1 MSPEEWL
8 ASKSSA
14 PKDDSIPDRSTWG
27 NRPDGTPKGAG
38 FLGVLKRPDGGISTE
53 LSIGVPIDGKETE
66 IPTLVPTL
74 DAKEKEWL
82 LTHEPTTKIPESIL
96 KKAVAHAE
104 GRIKSGK
111 SPFASMEDEPKKPMT
126 PEEFMASK
134 KSTSQPVK
142 EDKFAEMNQFMT
154 GKDQAQS
161 MQDFTKELTTRDPS
175 KAGQVT
181 GEQAMEKIKSG
192 AMTGAAIG
200 GGIGMFGGPAAAV
213 GGATMG
219 GLGGAVGGGLSAL
232 AQNLGYG
239 EKTQQLADMIGM
251 GVVPAQAGIKMIAEN
266 KLVQQS
272 SNLVSDLAKS
282 MIPKYGTI
290 RKIASFLPEAKIS
303 GGAAEAA
310 LGEKAITAGAITQA
324 RDAFKAELE
333 ATHGKGANV
342 NKLYE
347 DAKAGY
353 DSALA
358 EKTGAGLKEDL
369 THIVSEFPAESRASS
384 AKKIKNLFLDEDGN
398 ALDGNAV
405 INNLKSD
412 EFKALSKNEQEKV
425 REAVNKFIPGG
436 AEKVARNAKEKEFV
450 AIAKDTLPE
459 LFKAKDGYNA
469 INKQMGNFAK
479 DDVGRKVFKQELAYY
494 LKGRKVEEAKT
505 LWSNIAPNVK
515 NFIIKDPVQFQ
526 KISDVINNAKTGKD
540 ISRATSLL
548 LKAGYISA
556 VSGE

>member
-1 MSPEEWL
+1 MS
-8 ASKSSA
+8 KF
-14 PKDDSIPDRSTWG
+14 G
-27 NRPDGTPKGAG
+27 
-38 FLGVLKRPDGGISTE
+38 
-53 LSIGVPIDGKETE
+53 GVPVE
-66 IPTLVPTL
+66 
-74 DAKEKEWL
+74 DASVDAGSKFGGV
-82 LTHEPTTKIPESIL
+82 
-96 KKAVAHAE
+96 AV
-104 GRIKSGK
+104 
-111 SPFASMEDEPKKPMT
+111 EDNTAP
-126 PEEFMASK
+126 A
-134 KSTSQPVK
+134 K
-142 EDKFAEMNQFMT
+142 EDKFAGMMDFQKE
-154 GKDQAQS
+154 QS
-161 MQDFTKELTTRDPS
+161 AAMQDFTKELITRDPS

-181 GEQAMEKIKSG
+181 GEQAIEKIKSG

-213 GGATMG
+213 GGAAMG

-232 AQNLGYG
+232 AQQLGYG

-310 LGEKAITAGAITQA
+310 LGEKAITAGATTQA

-333 ATHGKGANV
+333 ATHGQGANV

-347 DAKAGY
+347 DAKSGY
-353 DSALA
+353 DAALA
-358 EKTGAGLKEDL
+358 QKTGAGLKQDL
-369 THIVSEFPAESRASS
+369 THIVSEFPKESRASS
-384 AKKIKNLFLDEDGN
+384 AEKIKKLFLDEKGN
-398 ALDGNAV
+398 ALDGNSV

-412 EFKALSKNEQEKV
+412 EFKALSKNEQDKV

-436 AEKVARNAKEKEFV
+436 AEKVARNAAEKEFV
-450 AIAKDTLPE
+450 ATAKDTLPE
-459 LFKAKDGYNA
+459 LFKSGNYQT
-469 INKQMGNFAK
+469 INKQMANFAK
-479 DDVGRKVFKQELAYY
+479 DEAGQKVFKQELAYY
-494 LKGRKVEEAKT
+494 LKGRPVEQAKT

-515 NFIIKDPVQFQ
+515 QTLIKDPVQFK
-526 KISDVINNAKTGKD
+526 KIEDVINNAKTGKD
-540 ISRATSLL
+540 VSRAASLL

>member
-1 MSPEEWL
+1 MS
-8 ASKSSA
+8 K
-14 PKDDSIPDRSTWG
+14 
-27 NRPDGTPKGAG
+27 
-38 FLGVLKRPDGGISTE
+38 FGGIPVEEAPVESG
-53 LSIGVPIDGKETE
+53 SKFGGV
-66 IPTLVPTL
+66 
-74 DAKEKEWL
+74 
-82 LTHEPTTKIPESIL
+82 
-96 KKAVAHAE
+96 AVA
-104 GRIKSGK
+104 
-111 SPFASMEDEPKKPMT
+111 DT
-126 PEEFMASK
+126 
-134 KSTSQPVK
+134 PVK
-142 EDKFAEMNQFMT
+142 EDKFAEINQFMT
-154 GKDQAQS
+154 GKDQAKA

-213 GGATMG
+213 GGAAMG

-232 AQNLGYG
+232 AQQLGYG

-303 GGAAEAA
+303 GAAAEKA
-310 LGEKAITAGAITQA
+310 LGEKAVTAGATTQA

-333 ATHGKGANV
+333 ATHGQGYNV

-358 EKTGAGLKEDL
+358 QKTGAGLKSDL
-369 THIVSEFPAESRASS
+369 QHIVSEFPKESRASS
-384 AKKIKNLFLDEDGN
+384 AEKIKKLFLDEKGN

-436 AEKVARNAKEKEFV
+436 TEKVARNAAEKEFV
-450 AIAKDTLPE
+450 ATAKDTLPE
-459 LFKAKDGYNA
+459 LFKSGNYQT
-469 INKQMGNFAK
+469 INKQMANFAK
-479 DDVGRKVFKQELAYY
+479 DEAGQKVFKQELAYY
-494 LKGRKVEEAKT
+494 LKGRPVEQAKT

-515 NFIIKDPVQFQ
+515 QTLIKDPVQFK
-526 KISDVINNAKTGKD
+526 KIEDVINNAKTGKD
-540 ISRATSLL
+540 VSRAASLL
-548 LKAGYISA
+548 LKAGYIAA

>member
-1 MSPEEWL
+1 MS
-8 ASKSSA
+8 K
-14 PKDDSIPDRSTWG
+14 
-27 NRPDGTPKGAG
+27 
-38 FLGVLKRPDGGISTE
+38 FGGIPVEEAPVEAGSKFG
-53 LSIGVPIDGKETE
+53 GV
-66 IPTLVPTL
+66 
-74 DAKEKEWL
+74 
-82 LTHEPTTKIPESIL
+82 
-96 KKAVAHAE
+96 AVA
-104 GRIKSGK
+104 
-111 SPFASMEDEPKKPMT
+111 DT
-126 PEEFMASK
+126 
-134 KSTSQPVK
+134 PVK
-142 EDKFAEMNQFMT
+142 EDKFAEINQFMT
-154 GKDQAQS
+154 GKDQAKA

-353 DSALA
+353 DAALA
-358 EKTGAGLKEDL
+358 QKTGTGLKSDL
-369 THIVSEFPAESRASS
+369 QHIVSEFPKESRASS
-384 AKKIKNLFLDEDGN
+384 AEKIKKLFLDEKGN

-436 AEKVARNAKEKEFV
+436 AEKVARNAAEKEFV
-450 AIAKDTLPE
+450 ATAKDTLPE
-459 LFKAKDGYNA
+459 LFKSGNYQT
-469 INKQMGNFAK
+469 INKQMANFAK
-479 DDVGRKVFKQELAYY
+479 DEAGQKVFKQELAYY
-494 LKGRKVEEAKT
+494 LKNRPVEQAKT

-515 NFIIKDPVQFQ
+515 QTLIKDPIQFK
-526 KISDVINNAKTGKD
+526 KIEDVINNAKTGKD
-540 ISRATSLL
+540 VSRAASLL

>member
-1 MSPEEWL
+1 MS
-8 ASKSSA
+8 K
-14 PKDDSIPDRSTWG
+14 
-27 NRPDGTPKGAG
+27 
-38 FLGVLKRPDGGISTE
+38 FGGIPVEEAPVKSG
-53 LSIGVPIDGKETE
+53 SKFGGVAVADT
-66 IPTLVPTL
+66 
-74 DAKEKEWL
+74 
-82 LTHEPTTKIPESIL
+82 PTT
-96 KKAVAHAE
+96 
-104 GRIKSGK
+104 
-111 SPFASMEDEPKKPMT
+111 
-126 PEEFMASK
+126 
-134 KSTSQPVK
+134 VK
-142 EDKFAEMNQFMT
+142 EDKFAGMMDFQKE
-154 GKDQAQS
+154 QS
-161 MQDFTKELTTRDPS
+161 AAMQDFTKELITRDPS

-181 GEQAMEKIKSG
+181 GEQAIEKIKSG

-213 GGATMG
+213 GGAAMG

-232 AQNLGYG
+232 AQQLGYG

-310 LGEKAITAGAITQA
+310 LGEKAITAGATTQA

-333 ATHGKGANV
+333 ATHGQGANV

-347 DAKAGY
+347 DAKSGY
-353 DSALA
+353 DAALA
-358 EKTGAGLKEDL
+358 QKTGAGLKQDL
-369 THIVSEFPAESRASS
+369 THIVSEFPKESRASS
-384 AKKIKNLFLDEDGN
+384 AEKIKKLFLDEKGN
-398 ALDGNAV
+398 ALDGNSV

-412 EFKALSKNEQEKV
+412 EFKALSKNEQDKV

-436 AEKVARNAKEKEFV
+436 AEKVARNAAEKEFV
-450 AIAKDTLPE
+450 ATAKDTLPE
-459 LFKAKDGYNA
+459 LFKSGNYQT
-469 INKQMGNFAK
+469 INKQMANFAK
-479 DDVGRKVFKQELAYY
+479 DEAGQKVFKQELAYY
-494 LKGRKVEEAKT
+494 LKGRPVEQAKT

-515 NFIIKDPVQFQ
+515 QTLIKDPVQFK
-526 KISDVINNAKTGKD
+526 KIEDVINNAKTGKD
-540 ISRATSLL
+540 VSRAASLL

>member
-1 MSPEEWL
+1 MS
-8 ASKSSA
+8 K
-14 PKDDSIPDRSTWG
+14 
-27 NRPDGTPKGAG
+27 
-38 FLGVLKRPDGGISTE
+38 FGGIPIEEAQVDTGSKFG
-53 LSIGVPIDGKETE
+53 GVPVEAKPTE
-66 IPTLVPTL
+66 
-74 DAKEKEWL
+74 
-82 LTHEPTTKIPESIL
+82 S
-96 KKAVAHAE
+96 
-104 GRIKSGK
+104 
-111 SPFASMEDEPKKPMT
+111 
-126 PEEFMASK
+126 
-134 KSTSQPVK
+134 PVK
-142 EDKFAEMNQFMT
+142 EDKFADMKQFMT
-154 GKDQAQS
+154 GKDQAKA
-161 MQDFTKELTTRDPS
+161 MQDFNKELTTRDPS

-181 GEQAMEKIKSG
+181 SEQALEKIKSG
-192 AMTGAAIG
+192 AITGATIG
-200 GGIGMFGGPAAAV
+200 GGVGIFGGPAAAV
-213 GGATMG
+213 GGAVMG
-219 GLGGAVGGGLSAL
+219 GVGGAVGGGLSAL
-232 AQNLGYG
+232 AQQMGYG

-353 DSALA
+353 DAALA

-384 AKKIKNLFLDEDGN
+384 AEKIKKLFLDEKGN

-436 AEKVARNAKEKEFV
+436 AEKVARNAAEKEFV
-450 AIAKDTLPE
+450 ATAKDTLPE
-459 LFKAKDGYNA
+459 LFKSGNYQT
-469 INKQMGNFAK
+469 INKQMANFAK
-479 DDVGRKVFKQELAYY
+479 DEAGQKVFKQELAYY
-494 LKGRKVEEAKT
+494 LKNRPVEQAKT

-515 NFIIKDPVQFQ
+515 QTLIKDPIQFK
-526 KISDVINNAKTGKD
+526 KIEDVINNAKTGKD
-540 ISRATSLL
+540 VSRAASLL

>member
-1 MSPEEWL
+1 MS
-8 ASKSSA
+8 K
-14 PKDDSIPDRSTWG
+14 
-27 NRPDGTPKGAG
+27 
-38 FLGVLKRPDGGISTE
+38 FGGIPIEEAQVDTGSKFG
-53 LSIGVPIDGKETE
+53 GVPVEAKPTE
-66 IPTLVPTL
+66 
-74 DAKEKEWL
+74 
-82 LTHEPTTKIPESIL
+82 S
-96 KKAVAHAE
+96 
-104 GRIKSGK
+104 
-111 SPFASMEDEPKKPMT
+111 
-126 PEEFMASK
+126 
-134 KSTSQPVK
+134 PVK
-142 EDKFAEMNQFMT
+142 GDKFADMKQFMT
-154 GKDQAQS
+154 GKDQAKA

-213 GGATMG
+213 GGAAMG

-232 AQNLGYG
+232 AQQLGYG

-310 LGEKAITAGAITQA
+310 LGEKAITAGATTQA

-333 ATHGKGANV
+333 ATHGQGANV

-347 DAKAGY
+347 DAKSGY
-353 DSALA
+353 DAALA
-358 EKTGAGLKEDL
+358 QKTGAGLKQDL
-369 THIVSEFPAESRASS
+369 THIVSEFPKESRASS
-384 AKKIKNLFLDEDGN
+384 AEKIKKLFLDEKGN
-398 ALDGNAV
+398 ALDGNSV

-412 EFKALSKNEQEKV
+412 EFKALSKNEQDKV

-436 AEKVARNAKEKEFV
+436 AEKVARNAAEKEFV
-450 AIAKDTLPE
+450 ATAKDTLPE
-459 LFKAKDGYNA
+459 LFKSGNYQT
-469 INKQMGNFAK
+469 INKQMANFAK
-479 DDVGRKVFKQELAYY
+479 DEAGQKVFKQELAYY
-494 LKGRKVEEAKT
+494 LKGRPVEQAKT

-515 NFIIKDPVQFQ
+515 QTLIKDPVQFK
-526 KISDVINNAKTGKD
+526 KIEDVINNAKTGKD
-540 ISRATSLL
+540 VSRAASLL

>member
-1 MSPEEWL
+1 MS
-8 ASKSSA
+8 K
-14 PKDDSIPDRSTWG
+14 
-27 NRPDGTPKGAG
+27 
-38 FLGVLKRPDGGISTE
+38 FGGIPVEEAPVEAGSKFG
-53 LSIGVPIDGKETE
+53 GV
-66 IPTLVPTL
+66 
-74 DAKEKEWL
+74 
-82 LTHEPTTKIPESIL
+82 
-96 KKAVAHAE
+96 AVA
-104 GRIKSGK
+104 
-111 SPFASMEDEPKKPMT
+111 DT
-126 PEEFMASK
+126 
-134 KSTSQPVK
+134 PVK
-142 EDKFAEMNQFMT
+142 QDKFAEINQFMT
-154 GKDQAQS
+154 GKDQAKA
-161 MQDFTKELTTRDPS
+161 MQEFTKELTTRDPS

-213 GGATMG
+213 GGAAMG

-232 AQNLGYG
+232 AQQLGYG

-310 LGEKAITAGAITQA
+310 LGEKAITAGATTQA

-333 ATHGKGANV
+333 ATHGQGSNV

-358 EKTGAGLKEDL
+358 QKTGAGLKSDL
-369 THIVSEFPAESRASS
+369 QHIVSEFPKESRASS
-384 AKKIKNLFLDEDGN
+384 AEKIKKLFLDEKGN

-436 AEKVARNAKEKEFV
+436 TEKVARNAAEKEFV
-450 AIAKDTLPE
+450 ATAKDTLPE
-459 LFKAKDGYNA
+459 LFKSGNYQT
-469 INKQMGNFAK
+469 INKQMANFAK
-479 DDVGRKVFKQELAYY
+479 DETGQKVFKQELAYY
-494 LKGRKVEEAKT
+494 LKGRPVEQAKT

-515 NFIIKDPVQFQ
+515 QTLIKDPVQFK
-526 KISDVINNAKTGKD
+526 KIEDVINNAKTGKD
-540 ISRATSLL
+540 VSRAASLL

>member
-1 MSPEEWL
+1 MS
-8 ASKSSA
+8 K
-14 PKDDSIPDRSTWG
+14 
-27 NRPDGTPKGAG
+27 
-38 FLGVLKRPDGGISTE
+38 FGGIPVEEAPVESG
-53 LSIGVPIDGKETE
+53 SKFGGV
-66 IPTLVPTL
+66 
-74 DAKEKEWL
+74 
-82 LTHEPTTKIPESIL
+82 
-96 KKAVAHAE
+96 AVA
-104 GRIKSGK
+104 
-111 SPFASMEDEPKKPMT
+111 DT
-126 PEEFMASK
+126 
-134 KSTSQPVK
+134 PVK
-142 EDKFAEMNQFMT
+142 EDKFAEINQFMT
-154 GKDQAQS
+154 GKDQAKA

-213 GGATMG
+213 GGAAMG

-232 AQNLGYG
+232 AQQLGYG

-303 GGAAEAA
+303 GAAAEKA
-310 LGEKAITAGAITQA
+310 LGEKAVTAGATTQA

-333 ATHGKGANV
+333 ATHGQGYNV

-358 EKTGAGLKEDL
+358 QKTGAGLKSDL
-369 THIVSEFPAESRASS
+369 QHIVSEFPKESRASS
-384 AKKIKNLFLDEDGN
+384 AEKIKKLFLDEKGN

-436 AEKVARNAKEKEFV
+436 TEKVARNAAEKEFV
-450 AIAKDTLPE
+450 ATAKDTLPE
-459 LFKAKDGYNA
+459 LFKSGNYQT
-469 INKQMGNFAK
+469 INKQMANFAK
-479 DDVGRKVFKQELAYY
+479 DEAGQKVFKQELAYY
-494 LKGRKVEEAKT
+494 LKGRPVEQAKT
-505 LWSNIAPNVK
+505 LWSNINTNVK
-515 NFIIKDPVQFQ
+515 QTLIKDPVQFK
-526 KISDVINNAKTGKD
+526 KIEDVINNAKTGKD
-540 ISRATSLL
+540 VSRAASLL
-548 LKAGYISA
+548 LKAGYIAA

>member
-1 MSPEEWL
+1 MS
-8 ASKSSA
+8 K
-14 PKDDSIPDRSTWG
+14 
-27 NRPDGTPKGAG
+27 
-38 FLGVLKRPDGGISTE
+38 FGGIPVEEAPVESG
-53 LSIGVPIDGKETE
+53 SKFGGV
-66 IPTLVPTL
+66 
-74 DAKEKEWL
+74 
-82 LTHEPTTKIPESIL
+82 
-96 KKAVAHAE
+96 AVA
-104 GRIKSGK
+104 
-111 SPFASMEDEPKKPMT
+111 DT
-126 PEEFMASK
+126 
-134 KSTSQPVK
+134 PVK
-142 EDKFAEMNQFMT
+142 EDKFAEINQFMT
-154 GKDQAQS
+154 GKDQAKA

-213 GGATMG
+213 GGAAMG

-232 AQNLGYG
+232 AQQLGYG

-303 GGAAEAA
+303 GAAAEKA
-310 LGEKAITAGAITQA
+310 LGEKAVTAGATTQA

-333 ATHGKGANV
+333 ATHGQGYNV

-358 EKTGAGLKEDL
+358 QKTGAGLKSDL
-369 THIVSEFPAESRASS
+369 QHIVSEFPKESRASS
-384 AKKIKNLFLDEDGN
+384 AEKIKKLFLDEKGN

-436 AEKVARNAKEKEFV
+436 TEKVARNAAEKEFV
-450 AIAKDTLPE
+450 ATAKDTLPE
-459 LFKAKDGYNA
+459 LFKSGNYQT
-469 INKQMGNFAK
+469 INKQMANFAK
-479 DDVGRKVFKQELAYY
+479 DEAGQKVFKQELAYY
-494 LKGRKVEEAKT
+494 LKGRPVEQAKT

-515 NFIIKDPVQFQ
+515 QTLIKDPVQFK
-526 KISDVINNAKTGKD
+526 KIEDVINNAKTGKD
-540 ISRATSLL
+540 VSRAASLL

>member
-1 MSPEEWL
+1 MS
-8 ASKSSA
+8 KF
-14 PKDDSIPDRSTWG
+14 G
-27 NRPDGTPKGAG
+27 
-38 FLGVLKRPDGGISTE
+38 
-53 LSIGVPIDGKETE
+53 GVPVE
-66 IPTLVPTL
+66 
-74 DAKEKEWL
+74 DASVDAGSKFGGV
-82 LTHEPTTKIPESIL
+82 
-96 KKAVAHAE
+96 AV
-104 GRIKSGK
+104 
-111 SPFASMEDEPKKPMT
+111 EDNTAP
-126 PEEFMASK
+126 A
-134 KSTSQPVK
+134 K
-142 EDKFAEMNQFMT
+142 EDKFAGMMDFQKE
-154 GKDQAQS
+154 QS
-161 MQDFTKELTTRDPS
+161 AAMQDFTKELITRDPS

-181 GEQAMEKIKSG
+181 GEQAIEKIKSG

-333 ATHGKGANV
+333 ATHGQGANV

-353 DSALA
+353 DAALA
-358 EKTGAGLKEDL
+358 QKTGTGLKSDL
-369 THIVSEFPAESRASS
+369 QHIVSEFPKESRASS
-384 AKKIKNLFLDEDGN
+384 AEKIKKLFLDEKGN

-436 AEKVARNAKEKEFV
+436 AEKVARNAAEKEFV
-450 AIAKDTLPE
+450 ATAKDTLPE
-459 LFKAKDGYNA
+459 LFKSGNYQT
-469 INKQMGNFAK
+469 INKQMANFAK
-479 DDVGRKVFKQELAYY
+479 DEAGQKVFKQELAYY
-494 LKGRKVEEAKT
+494 LKGRPVEQAKT

-515 NFIIKDPVQFQ
+515 QTLIKDPVQFK
-526 KISDVINNAKTGKD
+526 KIEDVINNAKTGKD
-540 ISRATSLL
+540 VSRAASLL

>member
-1 MSPEEWL
+1 MS
-8 ASKSSA
+8 K
-14 PKDDSIPDRSTWG
+14 
-27 NRPDGTPKGAG
+27 
-38 FLGVLKRPDGGISTE
+38 FGGIPVEEAPVESG
-53 LSIGVPIDGKETE
+53 SKFGGV
-66 IPTLVPTL
+66 
-74 DAKEKEWL
+74 
-82 LTHEPTTKIPESIL
+82 
-96 KKAVAHAE
+96 AVA
-104 GRIKSGK
+104 
-111 SPFASMEDEPKKPMT
+111 DT
-126 PEEFMASK
+126 
-134 KSTSQPVK
+134 PVK
-142 EDKFAEMNQFMT
+142 EYKFAEINQFMT
-154 GKDQAQS
+154 GKDQAKA

-213 GGATMG
+213 GGAAMG

-232 AQNLGYG
+232 AQQLGYG

-310 LGEKAITAGAITQA
+310 LGEKAITAGATTQA

-333 ATHGKGANV
+333 ATHGQGSNV

-358 EKTGAGLKEDL
+358 QKTGAGLKSDL
-369 THIVSEFPAESRASS
+369 QHIVSEFPKESRASS
-384 AKKIKNLFLDEDGN
+384 AEKIKKLFLDEKGN

-436 AEKVARNAKEKEFV
+436 AEKVARNAAEKEFV
-450 AIAKDTLPE
+450 ATAKDTLPE
-459 LFKAKDGYNA
+459 LFKSGNYQT
-469 INKQMGNFAK
+469 INKQMANFAK
-479 DDVGRKVFKQELAYY
+479 DEAGQKVFKQELAYY
-494 LKGRKVEEAKT
+494 LKGRPVEQAKT

-515 NFIIKDPVQFQ
+515 QTLIKDPVQFK
-526 KISDVINNAKTGKD
+526 KIEDVINNAKTGKD
-540 ISRATSLL
+540 VSRAASLL